1 MKTIKFFVVAMA
13 MSLATNVSAQFV
25 NSSGG
30 KSSGG
35 FASESAYADQK
46 GLTNEIN
53 FYIQNGWGLG
63 YQLRKE
69 FNPYVGWNVFG
80 FSYMSGFKK
89 NSGPADAGQMNFKL
103 LGARGYT
110 PAWKA
115 IRGYV
120 DLNLGYTL
128 SYNRGIDLSGI
139 EDLEDILG
147 DFGYDYGDLE
157 DILGMLGRSSAP
169 TTRARYSDDYLD
181 YLDNPGSGINVYH
194 HFCLDFGVGVQV
206 HKNVAIGYNLNFL
219 AGGYKTKSHWAKIS
233 FLF

>member
-30 KSSGG
+30 KSGGG

-46 GLTNEIN
+46 GFTNEVN
-53 FYIQNGWGLG
+53 LYIQDGWGVG

-69 FNPYVGWNVFG
+69 FNPYVGWNILGV
-80 FSYMSGFKK
+80 SYMSGF
-89 NSGPADAGQMNFKL
+89 NSPADAGQVNFKL

-110 PAWKA
+110 PAWKS

-120 DLNLGYTL
+120 DLNMGYTL
-128 SYNRGIDLSGI
+128 SYAKGFGGSG
-139 EDLEDILG
+139 
-147 DFGYDYGDLE
+147 DYGDYGDWE
-157 DILGMLGRSSAP
+157 
-169 TTRARYSDDYLD
+169 DYLD
-181 YLDNPGSGINVYH
+181 DWEDYLDDYYYPSYAPTRAGGSDVNIAH
-194 HFCLDFGVGVQV
+194 HFCLDFGVGIQV